1 MNLLI
6 TPLGVIGL
14 VAVAYMLYIFA
25 NLSRRLGAVTKMP
38 PYYRGFYVAIGLLT
52 ISILA
57 RVTLNSV
64 ALAPELSTGI
74 VSAPFFSPVVYQI
87 PFVLAMVISVALA
100 WRYWSWLFKEKLS

>member
-1 MNLLI
+1 MILLI
-6 TPLGVIGL
+6 TPLGVLGL
-14 VAVAYMLYIFA
+14 AAVAYLLYIFA

-57 RVTLNSV
+57 RVTLNSLV
-64 ALAPELSTGI
+64 LAPELSTGI
-74 VSAPFFSPVVYQI
+74 VSAPSFSLIFYQI

>member
-1 MNLLI
+1 VNLLI

-14 VAVAYMLYIFA
+14 AAVAYMLYILA
-25 NLSRRLGAVTKMP
+25 DLSRRLGAVTKMP
-38 PYYRGFYVAIGLLT
+38 AYYRGFYVAMGLLM

-64 ALAPELSTGI
+64 VLAPDLSTGI
-74 VSAPFFSPVVYQI
+74 VSTPLFSLVAYHI

-100 WRYWSWLFKEKLS
+100 WRYWIWLFKEKLS

>member
-1 MNLLI
+1 VNLLI
-6 TPLGVIGL
+6 TPLGVMGL
-14 VAVAYMLYIFA
+14 AAVTYMLYILT

-52 ISILA
+52 ISMLA

-64 ALAPELSTGI
+64 ELAPELSTGI
-74 VSAPFFSPVVYQI
+74 VSAPLFSLVAYHI

-100 WRYWSWLFKEKLS
+100 WRYWIWLFKETLS

>member
-6 TPLGVIGL
+6 TPLGWVGL
-14 VAVAYMLYIFA
+14 AAVAYMLYIFA
-25 NLSRRLGAVTKMP
+25 NLSQRLGAVTKMP

-57 RVTLNSV
+57 RVMLNSV
-64 ALAPELSTGI
+64 ALAPQLSTGI
-74 VSAPFFSPVVYQI
+74 VGAPLFSLIGYHI
-87 PFVLAMVISVALA
+87 PFVLAVVISVALA

>member
-1 MNLLI
+1 M
-6 TPLGVIGL
+6 GL
-14 VAVAYMLYIFA
+14 VAVAYMLYILA

-74 VSAPFFSPVVYQI
+74 VSTPLFSLVAYHLPNA
-87 PFVLAMVISVALA
+87 LAMAISIVLA
-100 WRYWSWLFKEKLS
+100 WRYWNWLFKEKLS

>member
-1 MNLLI
+1 MNLLV

-14 VAVAYMLYIFA
+14 AAVAYLLYIFA

-57 RVTLNSV
+57 RVTLNSMV
-64 ALAPELSTGI
+64 LAPELSTGI
-74 VSAPFFSPVVYQI
+74 VSTPSFSLIFYQI
-87 PFVLAMVISVALA
+87 PFVLAVVIGVALA

>member
-1 MNLLI
+1 VNLLI

-14 VAVAYMLYIFA
+14 AAVAYMLFIFA

-57 RVTLNSV
+57 RVTLNSM
-64 ALAPELSTGI
+64 AFAPEQSTGI
-74 VSAPFFSPVVYQI
+74 VSAPWFSLVAYHI
-87 PFVLAMVISVALA
+87 PFGLAMVISVALA
-100 WRYWSWLFKEKLS
+100 WHYWSWLFKEKLS

>member
-14 VAVAYMLYIFA
+14 AAVAYLLYIFA

-52 ISILA
+52 ISTLA
-57 RVTLNSV
+57 RVTLSSM
-64 ALAPELSTGI
+64 ALAPELSTGM
-74 VSAPFFSPVVYQI
+74 VSTPLFSRVAYHI
-87 PFVLAMVISVALA
+87 PFVLAVVISVALA

>member
-1 MNLLI
+1 VNLLI

-64 ALAPELSTGI
+64 ALAPELATGI
-74 VSAPFFSPVVYQI
+74 VSAPFFSPVVYQG
-87 PFVLAMVISVALA
+87 PFVLAMAISVALA
-100 WRYWSWLFKEKLS
+100 WRYWSWVFKEKLP